1 VTGGRGGSF
10 SPYALAI
17 LAAAFSV
24 SCAPQ
29 QIVSTSGNWKR
40 GTTTHFIAVGSTPRD
55 YLLHVPGRRPILL
68 GGTVRPYPLVLVLH
82 GSAGSAEGIRETSQM
97 DSLSEA
103 LHFVVAYPSGTNG
116 GGLYPSDWNGG
127 TCCGAA
133 ARDNVDDVGFLAAV
147 VAEVSKK
154 LPVDPHRIYIV
165 GFSSGGI
172 MAYHAACKLSPTIA
186 AIGVISGSLMDSNCT
201 PSRGVAVIGVHG
213 TSDTQ
218 VPYDDPSLTPP
229 PQSVTGVAV
238 NLPTSAQFWIATN
251 RCGAGAVSRQSP
263 HVVRTTFSACSGGA
277 VAFYTIEG
285 GSHAWPSSGSAPP
298 MSELKASNVIAEYLN
313 RQVR

>member
-1 VTGGRGGSF
+1 VSSGRGGSF
-10 SPYALAI
+10 SYTLAI

-29 QIVSTSGNWKR
+29 GIVGTSGNWKR
-40 GTTTHFIAVGSTPRD
+40 GTTTHFIAVGSASRD
-55 YLLHVPGRRPILL
+55 YLLHVPGRRPALL
-68 GGTVRPYPLVLVLH
+68 GGTVRPYSLLLVLH
-82 GSAGSAEGIRETSQM
+82 GSAGSAEDIRQTSQM
-97 DSLSEA
+97 DSLSDA

-133 ARDNVDDVGFLAAV
+133 ARDNVDDVGFLAAL
-147 VAEVSKK
+147 VAEVSRK

-172 MAYHAACKLSPTIA
+172 MAYHAACKLSSVIA
-186 AIGVISGSLMDSNCT
+186 AIGVISGSLMDGNCA
-201 PSRGVAVIGVHG
+201 PSRGVAVIGIHG
-213 TSDTQ
+213 TSDDQ
-218 VPYDDPSLTPP
+218 VPYNDPSLTLPP
-229 PQSVTGVAV
+229 SPPTGAAV
-238 NLPTSAQFWIATN
+238 NLPASVQFWIATN

-263 HVVRTTFSACSGGA
+263 HVVRTTFSSCSGGA

-298 MSELKASNVIAEYLN
+298 MSELRASNVLAEYLN

>member
-1 VTGGRGGSF
+1 MRQRDGSL

-17 LAAAFSV
+17 LAATFSL

-29 QIVSTSGNWKR
+29 GILGTSGNWKR
-40 GTTTHFIAVGSTPRD
+40 GTTTHFIAVGSASRD
-55 YLLHVPGRRPILL
+55 YLLHVPQRRPALL
-68 GGTVRPYPLVLVLH
+68 GGTVRPYSLVLVLH
-82 GSAGSAEGIRETSQM
+82 GSAGSAEDIRQTSGM

-103 LHFVVAYPSGTNG
+103 LHFLVAYPTGTNG
-116 GGLYPSDWNGG
+116 GGQYPSDWNGG

-133 ARDNVDDVGFLAAV
+133 ARNNVDDVGFLAAL

-172 MAYHAACKLSPTIA
+172 MAYHAACKLSPLIT
-186 AIGVISGSLMDSNCT
+186 AIGVISGSLMDDNCT
-201 PSRGVAVIGVHG
+201 PSRGVGFIGIHG
-213 TSDTQ
+213 TNDDQ
-218 VPYDDPSLTPP
+218 VPYGDPSLTPP
-229 PQSVTGVAV
+229 PRTVTGVGAS
-238 NLPTSAQFWIATN
+238 LPTSAQFWIATDG
-251 RCGAGAVSRQSP
+251 CGAGAASRQSP
-263 HVVRTTFSACSGGA
+263 HVVRTTFSSCSGAA

-285 GSHAWPSSGSAPP
+285 GSHDWPSSGSPPP
-298 MSELKASNVIAEYLN
+298 MSELRASNVIVEYLN